1 MKKKLIFTLVAA
13 LTILLL
19 PAALLLADTQTYS
32 GVMVDNLC
40 ISKGKGID
48 GTDLSGDG
56 AQPAKH
62 SVRCLK
68 MPPCTSSGFSIYVEK
83 SSGGFDIYK
92 LDKMG
97 NDLAAKLLKKTKKT
111 DNYVVSVAGTLS
123 GDVLTVDSIKEAN

>member
-1 MKKKLIFTLVAA
+1 M
-13 LTILLL
+13 
-19 PAALLLADTQTYS
+19 PAVFLLAATQTYS

-40 ISKGKGID
+40 ISKGKGFD
-48 GTDLSGDG
+48 GVDLSGDS

-62 SVRCLK
+62 SVKCLK

-92 LDKMG
+92 LDKKG
-97 NDLAAKLLKKTKKT
+97 NDLAAKLLKNTKKT
-111 DNYVVSVAGTLS
+111 DNYVVSVTGSLS